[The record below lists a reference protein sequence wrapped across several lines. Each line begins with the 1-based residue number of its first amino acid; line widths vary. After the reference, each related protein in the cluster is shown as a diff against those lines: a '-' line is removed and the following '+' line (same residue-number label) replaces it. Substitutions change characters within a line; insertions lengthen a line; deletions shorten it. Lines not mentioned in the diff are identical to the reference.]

1 MSNAEHWLSLRMAEL
16 ENAYRLKIKGE
27 TQIWAEVDFLQP
39 IDDFIEEKLSD
50 INRVSER
57 EFLKNKK

>member
-1 MSNAEHWLSLRMAEL
+1 MSNAEQWLSLRMAEL

-39 IDDFIEEKLSD
+39 IDAFIEEKLSD